1 MTDFDEIMDSSGSS
15 IDDQIANFGCECK
28 VCFIFIARIVY
39 QCEPVAMAW
48 YTALGPAYCF
58 ELIEIFPACQVRVN
72 IPDDGLRERG
82 LGSCSSN
89 ISSSLPQCGHF
100 NFLTVIA

>member
-1 MTDFDEIMDSSGSS
+1 MNS
-15 IDDQIANFGCECK
+15 GCESRG
-28 VCFIFIARIVY
+28 CFIFIAQIVY
-39 QCEPVAMAW
+39 WCEPVAMAW
-48 YTALGPAYCF
+48 QAVLGPAYCF
-58 ELIEIFPACQVRVN
+58 ELIEIFWACQVRVN

-89 ISSSLPQCGHF
+89 ISWSLPQYGHF